1 MKKKKQELKLG
12 IIQSYKM
19 LWGFMG
25 KKEKATFIS
34 IFVMSIISSLT
45 QAYGALIPSLII
57 AKFTGEKVAILQYVD
72 FLSLDTVPYLF
83 VICGIMVLLWVFGML
98 NYRMVDIF
106 ARRMMCVVNEKGQEI
121 ILQERKNLDFGMTTG
136 ETNYIL
142 KNAIDNIY
150 AIVEPVCWRLATNV
164 ISVVFMVAQLF
175 MLSFVIGL
183 IAIGLVAI
191 ILVCV
196 FVRTLIQK
204 PVVEKI
210 ESTNAKIGNHF
221 LMSLTNLPM
230 ITIFES
236 KKRELEELKK
246 LNDKFFKV
254 NKKRANIGF
263 WYWLVVISIEYL
275 GLAAAVAVFA
285 VMNPGVS
292 IVAAVTMIIN
302 EIMYIYG
309 MVENWGFILSDLQT
323 SAIKFCNLQ
332 KIYPEKRD
340 LLEEAKRTN
349 KDVENNALESVEVVD
364 YTVELGSFKKTYNIK
379 FEKGKVYVISGQSG
393 QGKTTLINAICGFRE
408 IVSGHLLINGK
419 HKVKSLYNYRK
430 KISYLFQDSLLFDR
444 SLEENIAYPDTELN
458 DKAKELIEK
467 FDVAKIIKRN
477 NANKLITHTLSGGEK
492 KRIDIIRTVSKNREL
507 YLLDE
512 PTNDLDAKNVARV
525 VEVIREL
532 ANENKIVIVI
542 SHDERCTSTADEIVS
557 L

>member
-1 MKKKKQELKLG
+1 MKKKKNEIKLG

-19 LWGFMG
+19 LWSFMG
-25 KKEKATFIS
+25 TKEKATFVS
-34 IFVMSIISSLT
+34 IFLMSIISSLT

-57 AKFTGEKVAILQYVD
+57 AKFTGERVAILKYFD
-72 FLSLDTVPYLF
+72 FLSLDTVPYMF

-164 ISVVFMVAQLF
+164 ISVVFMVIQLF
-175 MLSFVIGL
+175 SLSWVIGL
-183 IAIGLVAI
+183 IAVGLVVI

-196 FVRTLIQK
+196 FVRTKLQK
-204 PVVEKI
+204 PVVENI

-246 LNDKFFKV
+246 LNEQFFKV

-263 WYWLVVISIEYL
+263 WYWLVVIAIEYV
-275 GLAAAVAVFA
+275 GLAAAVAVY
-285 VMNPGVS
+285 VVISPNVS

-309 MVENWGFILSDLQT
+309 MVENWGFILSDLQG

-340 LLEEAKRTN
+340 LLEESKRIN
-349 KDVENNALESVEVVD
+349 KDVESNKLESIEVVD
-364 YTVELGSFKKTYNIK
+364 YTVELSAFKKTYNIK

-393 QGKTTLINAICGFRE
+393 QGKTTLINSICGLRE
-408 IVSGHLLINGK
+408 IVSGHLIVNGK
-419 HKVKSLYNYRK
+419 HKVKSLYDYRK

-444 SLEENIAYPDTELN
+444 SLEDNLAYPDAELN
-458 DKAKELIEK
+458 EKAKELIEK
-467 FDVAKIIKRN
+467 FEVSKLIKRN
-477 NANKLITHTLSGGEK
+477 NANKLITQTLSGGEK
-492 KRIDIIRTVSKNREL
+492 KRIDIIRTVSKEREL

-525 VEVIREL
+525 IDVIKQL
-532 ANENKIVIVI
+532 ASENKIVIVI
-542 SHDERCTSTADEIVS
+542 SHDERCVSIADELVS